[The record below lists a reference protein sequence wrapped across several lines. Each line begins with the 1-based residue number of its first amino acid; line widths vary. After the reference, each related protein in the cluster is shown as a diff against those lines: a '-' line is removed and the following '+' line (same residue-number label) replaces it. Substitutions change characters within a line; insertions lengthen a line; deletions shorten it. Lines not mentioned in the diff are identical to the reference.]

1 MIKEKMKKGVYFSPK
16 ITRIRLDNEISL
28 VMESDPPVGDGET
41 VNLIRGRNN
50 SDPFNTKIA

>member
-1 MIKEKMKKGVYFSPK
+1 MKKGVYFSPK